1 MTFCIS
7 ETAKLSGRNGDPNR
21 AAKLGLTSFFFA
33 VDLRFGTASRR
44 DLADQLHRYRR
55 LYAIGLADLVYAKLP
70 SFRHGV
76 LTTFGPSHIP
86 RKRRLAYYRGYT
98 RIAFGAAFNL
108 LVVLY
113 YSVVASLP

>member
-1 MTFCIS
+1 MRRHEIWANLIF
-7 ETAKLSGRNGDPNR
+7 LSPLIFG
-21 AAKLGLTSFFFA
+21 LGLLLVVTWPINYIVMGA
-33 VDLRFGTASRR
+33 
-44 DLADQLHRYRR
+44 

-70 SFRHGV
+70 LFRHGV